1 MPTAT
6 DATPPPD
13 VVERLYGGDL
23 DEFVPARTA
32 AAKALRGGGHRA
44 EAAAVEALRKPTVAA
59 AAVNRIVR
67 AEPKLLDALLDG
79 GERLREVQLAAG
91 SAADL
96 RAAVEAESSA
106 LDAIV
111 RAAAK
116 AGAGEATLAKVR
128 ETLHA
133 AALDPAL
140 AAEVRAGA
148 LAKEA
153 QAVGFPLGV
162 AVPAQPARPQTQPAQ
177 SARADAAARK
187 RRQKAEA
194 DAARATE
201 GLTAAAADLD
211 EARAALAAAE
221 RTLKGAQARERAAR
235 RAHAAATD
243 RAEKAAAALAEA
255 AG

>member
-6 DATPPPD
+6 DSTPPPD
-13 VVERLYGGDL
+13 VVDHLYGGDL

-32 AAKALRGGGHRA
+32 AAKALRGEGRRA
-44 EAAAVEALRKPTVAA
+44 EAGAVESLRKPTVAA
-59 AAVNRIVR
+59 AAVNRAVR
-67 AEPKLLDALLDG
+67 AEPKLLEALLAA

-106 LDAIV
+106 LDALV

-116 AGAGEATLAKVR
+116 SAGGEATLAKVR

-133 AALDPAL
+133 AALDPDL

-162 AVPAQPARPQTQPAQ
+162 SVPAERARPQTQPVR
-177 SARADAAARK
+177 SARADAAAGR
-187 RRQKAEA
+187 RRQQAEA
-194 DAARATE
+194 GAARASE
-201 GLTAAAADLD
+201 ELAAAAADLD
-211 EARAALAAAE
+211 EARDALAAAE

-243 RAEKAAAALAEA
+243 RAENAAAALAEA